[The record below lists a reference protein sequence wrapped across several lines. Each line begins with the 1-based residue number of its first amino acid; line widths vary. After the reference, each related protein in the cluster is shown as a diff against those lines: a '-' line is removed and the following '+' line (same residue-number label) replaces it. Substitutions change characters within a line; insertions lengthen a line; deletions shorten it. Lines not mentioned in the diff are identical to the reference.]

1 MDFDLEPFDWTTS
14 LPSQPPNP
22 IDLDGAGGICETKRF
37 DSFWNTSGD
46 RVILPAG
53 KKYTSKTARANESA
67 LTVTNYW
74 DKEQDLEKTV
84 LEIKSPFMKA
94 AIKAAIPEY
103 AAFNIN
109 VKNITIIGEPHC
121 LFQYREEIMSYGRG
135 MSESE
140 NEEAANHVQHLIAH
154 MWEVF
159 AAEIIPFNALEW
171 LADFEPGLE
180 HKHLWMLFRPGD
192 LVYVRDDIPKA
203 FRLDRMLLSGKNW
216 RFYGNDIDYN
226 GTHFGYS
233 EVTETIEYY
242 EGLKPLKELIV
253 IPFGRLPEEE
263 KQSNRE
269 ILISRGRKFVGIHG
283 KRYLWFEDG
292 PGRSSGWMKTRIM
305 ADHDGWCDT
314 DLGWRVSLCDDKK
327 KYKPEDALESL
338 TEEEFMI
345 CYTRIAG
352 YSLRENKWGRFH
364 IDDIREITFD
374 SAAFKD
380 LILPKDQKAQL
391 LSLVSVHED
400 DGFPFDDL
408 IKGKGKGMTF
418 LLYGEPGLGKT
429 LTAESIADYCK
440 KPLVRLD
447 AGTLGTS
454 PKSVEDGLK
463 KAFCLAERWHALLL
477 LDEADVYLEQR
488 RSRNLT
494 HNGVISVF
502 LRMIEYYHGILF
514 LTTNRISAFDTAFIS
529 RIHLAIYYPP
539 LTRLSRSK
547 LLYNF
552 LAQISPGSAKALK
565 LSGTLREIAKEKL
578 NGRQI
583 KNIVRTACALARG
596 DSSADGSI
604 YKHHLETSLRPMK
617 RFNRTMERV
626 RLNEEKQV
634 LGVKEVVEQEQDH
647 EDEDED
653 EDEVDSDE
661 KESSDE
667 EDEENGEDGS
677 EEFEESEYEIDLTG
691 EQNEQDELDAESEE
705 DIDGDGEE
713 DTESRQNKRRR
724 LL

>member
-494 HNGVISVF
+494 HNGVIS
-502 LRMIEYYHGILF
+502 
-514 LTTNRISAFDTAFIS
+514 
-529 RIHLAIYYPP
+529 
-539 LTRLSRSK
+539 
-547 LLYNF
+547 
-552 LAQISPGSAKALK
+552 GSAKALK

>member
-121 LFQYREEIMSYGRG
+121 LFQYHEEIMSYGRG

-242 EGLKPLKELIV
+242 EGLKPLKELSV

-477 LDEADVYLEQR
+477 LDEAD
-488 RSRNLT
+488 
-494 HNGVISVF
+494 
-502 LRMIEYYHGILF
+502 
-514 LTTNRISAFDTAFIS
+514 
-529 RIHLAIYYPP
+529 
-539 LTRLSRSK
+539 
-547 LLYNF
+547 
-552 LAQISPGSAKALK
+552 ISPESAKALK

-653 EDEVDSDE
+653 EVDSDE